1 MYSAVSMAF
10 VSTIFV
16 AAAAVSYSEYGSLG
30 DTPGFLV
37 SGAALAVNTGGDI
50 VGRSY
55 TPSDGP
61 LGATLWVSGS
71 LNPTPLLNLPDAM
84 SSEAVAISSTG
95 AIAGTSTVAYA
106 FVPTVWAS
114 PTATPVALAGLGGM
128 NTSVTGINANGDVAG
143 YGLVLNNEATHAIV
157 WPAGGAAYELPP
169 LSGGALSQ
177 AFAINAAG
185 DVVGISD
192 DAAWLTQ
199 ATLWPA
205 SARKTPVALKSIG
218 GTGRSVAFGINDNGD
233 IVGES
238 QTAAGAVHATLWP
251 AAGRASPGLDLG
263 VLLGGNFSGAAG
275 INAAGDI
282 VGYSGVA
289 GDLRHATVWPAS
301 AAAGTPAPSS
311 GCNRLSPNS
320 RRSDSK
326 SRDNDSRS
334 DKKKRGKGPPMP
346 LASYFAAARA
356 LPVDLGTLA
365 GGSSSEAKGI
375 NASGLIVGFGDN
387 GFQTR
392 TMSWKWSS
400 SVVVPP
406 TPTPT
411 PGHGQQGNHQNEGEE
426 EGDC

>member
-30 DTPGFLV
+30 DKPGFLV
-37 SGAALAVNTGGDI
+37 SGAALAVNAGGDI

-55 TPSDGP
+55 TADGP
-61 LGATLWVSGS
+61 LGSTIWALGS
-71 LNPTPLLNLPDAM
+71 TGPSALASLPDAM

-114 PTATPVALAGLGGM
+114 ATATPVALSGLGGM
-128 NTSVTGINANGDVAG
+128 NTSVTAINTRGDVAG

-157 WPAGGAAYELPP
+157 WPAGGAAIELLP

-205 SARKTPVALKSIG
+205 GARNMPVALKSIG
-218 GTGRSVAFGINDNGD
+218 GSGRSVAFGINDNGD

-238 QTAAGAVHATLWP
+238 QTATGTVHATLWP

-263 VLLGGNFSGAAG
+263 VLSGGNFSGAAG

-282 VGYSGVA
+282 VGYSGVV
-289 GDLRHATVWPAS
+289 GDLRHATIWPAS
-301 AAAGTPAPSS
+301 ATAGTPPPSS
-311 GCNRLSPNS
+311 GCSRLSPS
-320 RRSDSK
+320 SRSDNR

-356 LPVDLGTLA
+356 LPVDLGTLT
-365 GGSSSEAKGI
+365 GGSSSEAKAI

-387 GFQTR
+387 GTLTR

-400 SVVVPP
+400 SVVVP
-406 TPTPT
+406 PTPT